1 MKLRITILTLLFG
14 LFAIGA
20 AAQSTQSDYEIQKSF
35 KTQYAEYEQ
44 KVEQLSSPDSAQAL
58 KTSIREFE
66 QKYNKHADL
75 LDKALY
81 PDTYEQRI
89 EKLKKS
95 SVVAMNRLQ
104 TMKQQTK
111 KLEKL
116 ETQLTSYEND
126 LQQLNKRTDSLQNA
140 MQESIQSEKKLS
152 AMLREYRQSLEK
164 RDELILAFIDSM
176 VIAYQEMDLQ
186 KLDDLE
192 NIDQKSR
199 LESDGD
205 ALKMIHNIS
214 VENLDILQKNA
225 QNLRLQ
231 DYMRMADVQQQ
242 FEKMWSRL
250 GDKITEVYDGE
261 NAKEMASEVD
271 QKINKW
277 NQMLKEQT
285 LTSLKDT
292 LAENNIAVGGFE
304 TSDEFYSSLNS
315 YLDNKVKKS
324 KENASKAGYNDF
336 TNFKSFWNE
345 IEVQWANNF
354 VDAGLLSQ
362 PQMATLNAKVDNWA
376 EHAQPRSNNLLVYLL
391 GASVLLAVA
400 LGVMLIREKKGK
412 RNA

>member
-1 MKLRITILTLLFG
+1 MTLLFG
-14 LFAIGA
+14 LFSIGA

-58 KTSIREFE
+58 ITSIREFD

-81 PDTYEQRI
+81 PDTYDQRI
-89 EKLKKS
+89 EKLKES
-95 SVVAMNRLQ
+95 SVVAMNRLE
-104 TMKQQTK
+104 TMKKQTK

-261 NAKEMASEVD
+261 NAKEMAGEVD

-277 NQMLKEQT
+277 NQLLKEQT
-285 LTSLKDT
+285 LASLKDT
-292 LAENNIAVGGFE
+292 LAENNIGVSGFE

-315 YLDNKVKKS
+315 YLDDKVKKS

-362 PQMATLNAKVDNWA
+362 PQMATLNAKVDSWA

-400 LGVMLIREKKGK
+400 LGVMLIREKKSK
-412 RNA
+412 RSA

>member
-1 MKLRITILTLLFG
+1 MTLFFG
-14 LFAIGA
+14 LFSIGA
-20 AAQSTQSDYEIQKSF
+20 SAQSTQSDYEIQKSF

-44 KVEQLSSPDSAQAL
+44 KVEQLSSADSAQAL
-58 KTSIREFE
+58 ITSIREFD

-89 EKLKKS
+89 EKLKES
-95 SVVAMNRLQ
+95 SVVAKNRLE

-111 KLEKL
+111 KMEKL

-152 AMLREYRQSLEK
+152 AMVREYRQSLEK

-214 VENLDILQKNA
+214 VENLDILQRND

-250 GDKITEVYDGE
+250 GDKITEVYDGK

-285 LTSLKDT
+285 LASLKDT
-292 LAENNIAVGGFE
+292 LAEKNIAVSGFE
-304 TSDEFYSSLNS
+304 TSDQFYSSLKT
-315 YLDNKVKKS
+315 YLDNKIQKS
-324 KENASKAGYNDF
+324 KDNASKAGYNDF

-362 PQMATLNAKVDNWA
+362 PQMATLNAKVDSWA

-400 LGVMLIREKKGK
+400 LGVMLFREKKSK